1 MSRLKY
7 PLQNQYFA
15 EEDPKDGEETPITPE
30 VWFDNL
36 VTDNKDDID
45 FVKNATEIKK
55 MFTNTAN
62 TELET
67 AVETLKAENA
77 KLKEDYF
84 AAFMG
89 IPKDVKDKKDIKV
102 EEAKPNRRISDII

>member
-1 MSRLKY
+1 MKKD
-7 PLQNQYFA
+7 
-15 EEDPKDGEETPITPE
+15 EEKDIETGATPEAITPLT
-30 VWFDNL
+30 WFDNL
-36 VTDNKDDID
+36 VTDNKDDIE

-55 MFTNTAN
+55 MFSNTSN

-67 AVETLKAENA
+67 KVATLEEEN
-77 KLKEDYF
+77 KQLKEDYF